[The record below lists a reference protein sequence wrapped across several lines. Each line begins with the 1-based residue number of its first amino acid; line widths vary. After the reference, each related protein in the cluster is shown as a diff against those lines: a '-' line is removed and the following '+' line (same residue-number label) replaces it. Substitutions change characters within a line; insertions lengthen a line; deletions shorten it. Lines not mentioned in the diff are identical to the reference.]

1 MLHTLTIFL
10 KYHPLFFYIFLSVNN
25 RWIKNVFFDYTLLF
39 CSSFLVVCI
48 LVLLCLSKLSL
59 KEIWLPCILNV
70 VYIALVC
77 FFPV

>member
-1 MLHTLTIFL
+1 MLNTLTIFF
-10 KYHPLFFYIFLSVNN
+10 KYQPLLFYIILSANN
-25 RWIKNVFFDYTLLF
+25 RWIKNVFLDYFLLF

-48 LVLLCLSKLSL
+48 LVLVCLSKLSL

-70 VYIALVC
+70 AYIALVC

>member
-1 MLHTLTIFL
+1 MLNTLTIFF
-10 KYHPLFFYIFLSVNN
+10 KYQPLFFYIILSVNN
-25 RWIKNVFFDYTLLF
+25 RWIKNIFSDYSLLF

-48 LVLLCLSKLSL
+48 LVLVCFSKLSL

-70 VYIALVC
+70 AYIALVC